1 MNRAFCSRVCLA
13 LVSAVIFLFQWNCM
27 AYAQKD
33 TYERAVSLFKA
44 KDFSRAAD
52 LFTVVEAESS
62 GTTDAL
68 LYKGK
73 CLANLTDFSGAEAVL
88 RTYLERQSDSVDA
101 LAFLGFVL
109 HRENKPK
116 ESLDF
121 YNRAAKLEIPH
132 GDDLKIVA
140 LDYVEM
146 NDLLD
151 AVKWLQKCTE
161 MEPSNSECWYYLGRA
176 YFTDGRFREAKPAFQ
191 QALALSPRDCK
202 AEDYLGLILESENRT
217 DEAIQA
223 YQNSITWQMELK
235 RKNEHPYLHLAML
248 FDRQGR
254 SEQSIAPLLE
264 GLKINPQSALLYD
277 QLGQVL
283 IHLGRFKEASEQL
296 EKGLKLDPQNAS
308 AHFQLGKAYRQLG
321 MTDQAKAEFNKA
333 QELFGTGPGPTN

>member
-1 MNRAFCSRVCLA
+1 MNRAFCSRVCFA
-13 LVSAVIFLFQWNCM
+13 LISAGIFLFQWNCV
-27 AYAQKD
+27 AYAQID
-33 TYERAVSLFKA
+33 TYQRALSLFKA
-44 KDFSRAAD
+44 KEFSKAAEQ
-52 LFTVVEAESS
+52 FTLVEADSP
-62 GTTDAL
+62 GATDAL

-73 CLANLTDFSGAEAVL
+73 CLANLGDFPGAEAAL
-88 RTYLERQSDSVDA
+88 RTYLERHPDSVDS

-121 YNRAAKLEIPH
+121 YNRAAKFEIPH

-140 LDYVEM
+140 LDYVQM

-151 AVKWLQKCTE
+151 AVKWLQRCTQ

-191 QALALSPRDCK
+191 QALALSPRDSK

-223 YQNSITWQMELK
+223 YKNSIAWQTELK
-235 RKNEHPYLHLAML
+235 RKSEHPYLHLAML

-254 SEQSIAPLLE
+254 SDQSIAPLLDSRS
-264 GLKINPQSALLYD
+264 IPRVHCSM
-277 QLGQVL
+277 
-283 IHLGRFKEASEQL
+283 ISLGRC
-296 EKGLKLDPQNAS
+296 
-308 AHFQLGKAYRQLG
+308 
-321 MTDQAKAEFNKA
+321 
-333 QELFGTGPGPTN
+333 